1 MVRQKY
7 QTMSVSAAADPQGD
21 DSLYLSG
28 MNLRDL
34 EYFVAVAE
42 LGHFGKA
49 SERCFCSQPTL
60 SGQLKKLE
68 EELGAALLER
78 FPGGVRLTQL
88 GEQCL
93 PVAREALSAARRI
106 EEFGQAF
113 RDPRSGNLLLAAIP
127 TIGPYL
133 WPVVLPWL
141 QEDYPALQPLLREEQ
156 THRLLESL
164 RDGRVDLGVLAL
176 PIEVAGLETLPL
188 WDEPFLLALPSDHPL
203 ASQPQVPTSVLEGM
217 ELLLL
222 EEGHCLREQAL
233 DVCKLHGGRERDGF
247 RATSLET
254 LRQMV
259 RTGTGCTLLP
269 ASSARPEE
277 GLAVLPFSDPPS
289 RQVGL
294 CWRRVHP
301 RAEFFRTL
309 GEGMAQHPPF

>member
-1 MVRQKY
+1 
-7 QTMSVSAAADPQGD
+7 
-21 DSLYLSG
+21 
-28 MNLRDL
+28 
-34 EYFVAVAE
+34 
-42 LGHFGKA
+42 
-49 SERCFCSQPTL
+49 
-60 SGQLKKLE
+60 
-68 EELGAALLER
+68 
-78 FPGGVRLTQL
+78 
-88 GEQCL
+88 
-93 PVAREALSAARRI
+93 
-106 EEFGQAF
+106 
-113 RDPRSGNLLLAAIP
+113 
-127 TIGPYL
+127 
-133 WPVVLPWL
+133 
-141 QEDYPALQPLLREEQ
+141 
-156 THRLLESL
+156 
-164 RDGRVDLGVLAL
+164 
-176 PIEVAGLETLPL
+176 
-188 WDEPFLLALPSDHPL
+188 
-203 ASQPQVPTSVLEGM
+203 
-217 ELLLL
+217 LLL